1 MKTMFEK
8 ISCPIE
14 AERLLLT
21 GNKKKHSYPDQ
32 NVQTITEQPESD
44 SKNHRENE
52 KLLARWSRQRDQ
64 KIHV

>member
-14 AERLLLT
+14 AERLLQGT
-21 GNKKKHSYPDQ
+21 RKKYSYPDQ

-64 KIHV
+64 KIRV